1 MCFFKGATD
10 LNEQEKGSIERSYVP
25 YKPKSEEKSP
35 KGEAKQVNDFATEI
49 IMKPKPSEI
58 ELGKQLL
65 EHASEKLP
73 NVSDMIKKAAGMVIN
88 DDYDKV
94 ANELDKLTDDVE
106 RLKRVDELAKARA
119 AIPKKIDLLSVKMF

>member
-1 MCFFKGATD
+1 M
-10 LNEQEKGSIERSYVP
+10 P

-65 EHASEKLP
+65 QDASEKLP
-73 NVSDMIKKAAGMVIN
+73 NVGDMIKKAAGMVIN